1 MVLLFKMK
9 GMKQKERKEQGKN
22 VSLAFRKFIS
32 TEVEKS
38 LPIYIYIYIY
48 TDTHT
53 HTHICIILLYRY
65 PKTS

>member
-38 LPIYIYIYIY
+38 LPIYIH
-48 TDTHT
+48 THT
-53 HTHICIILLYRY
+53 HTHTHMYNFSVQIS
-65 PKTS
+65 KD

>member
-1 MVLLFKMK
+1 MK
-9 GMKQKERKEQGKN
+9 GMKQKERKEQEKN

-38 LPIYIYIYIY
+38 LPIY
-48 TDTHT
+48 THTHTHT
-53 HTHICIILLYRY
+53 HTHICIIFLYRY